1 MSKEEADEA
10 VINKKFNSKS
20 FYGLSQEKARKMEQ
34 ACVELAINESL
45 KEAANGPPGGIP
57 SQTVIEQTKKP
68 QSNIDAPKIQSYDE
82 AFPSLVD
89 GPAPTQAVVSSFNN
103 PMKSIKGSTT
113 SITFQ
118 IPFEQRRF
126 RPGAATEFGKGT
138 AGDRGKAECLKIM
151 NETKVGFRPNER

>member
-68 QSNIDAPKIQSYDE
+68 QSNIDA
-82 AFPSLVD
+82 
-89 GPAPTQAVVSSFNN
+89 APTQAVVSSFNN
-103 PMKSIKGSTT
+103 PMKSNKGSTT
-113 SITFQ
+113 STTFQ
-118 IPFEQRRF
+118 IPFDF
-126 RPGAATEFGKGT
+126 VLA

-151 NETKVGFRPNER
+151 NETKVGFRLCTIIARLVVLCSV